1 MKRCLFIILCLC
13 FMLGLCSCAR
23 KGGDVSN
30 VKTKYVASEVY
41 SQEDIQS
48 AIDTVKKDFE
58 LEFNGCTLT
67 EIYYA
72 GDEISEGFIDWADR
86 NNEEEVL
93 VLLSSFDTA
102 SSAEDGFNSN
112 STYDNWNWILVRSD
126 GGQWKHVD
134 HGY

>member
-1 MKRCLFIILCLC
+1 
-13 FMLGLCSCAR
+13 
-23 KGGDVSN
+23 VSN

-41 SQEDIQS
+41 TQEDIQS
-48 AIDTVKKDFE
+48 AIDVIKKDFE

-72 GDEISEGFIDWADR
+72 GDEISEDFIDWADR

-126 GGQWKHVD
+126 GGEWKHVD